1 MAVPKHKTSKAATN
15 SRYAN
20 FKTTVPA
27 VGECPSCHAPKLQ
40 HRACKACGYYD
51 KARSVEVNKKDGE

>member
-20 FKTTVPA
+20 YKVSAPA
-27 VGECPSCHAPKLQ
+27 VGECPQCHAPKLN
-40 HRACKACGYYD
+40 HRACKACGNYNGRQVLAA
-51 KARSVEVNKKDGE
+51 KAD

>member
-20 FKTTVPA
+20 YKVSAPA
-27 VGECPSCHAPKLQ
+27 VGECPQCQKLPQ
-40 HRACKACGYYD
+40 KPPA
-51 KARSVEVNKKDGE
+51 